1 MDGTIC
7 RKFFAYTPQ
16 EQKEIADK
24 LGQSVSDILRVLL
37 KVNDNWFVCFNCDE
51 ANSFCS
57 FILMNEK
64 ESGLLTPKSI
74 TSGQFEFTSIRLP
87 NTEVQDISGCAQN
100 HVYMCLFICQI

>member
-1 MDGTIC
+1 MDGTIS
-7 RKFFAYTPQ
+7 RKFFTYTPQ

-37 KVNDNWFVCFNCDE
+37 KVNDNWLVCFNCDE

-57 FILMNEK
+57 FVLMNEK
-64 ESGLLTPKSI
+64 ESALLAPKSI

-87 NTEVQDISGCAQN
+87 NTEVQDISSYAQD
-100 HVYMCLFICQI
+100 HVYVHLF